1 MNVLAIETRLVDSL
15 LVTGE
20 LDAVEVSLELTGS
33 AQPAP
38 RNGLRLLVHSSA
50 SSSRATNKMRYIIQ
64 WRRKAYRIEDKAK
77 VKVLSTMQMQMRKRN
92 NVHQKAFNDDG
103 SMHKISKKTNI
114 INKQVLGFVITR
126 DKKRNCSPS
135 ATATSWSLVWTVV
148 GRWAARYWKMS
159 AERP

>member
-33 AQPAP
+33 ARPAP

-77 VKVLSTMQMQMRKRN
+77 VKVLSTMQMRKRN
-92 NVHQKAFNDDG
+92 NVHQKVFNDDG
-103 SMHKISKKTNI
+103 RMHKISKKTNI

-126 DKKRNCSPS
+126 GEKRNCSPS

-148 GRWAARYWKMS
+148 WRWAARY
-159 AERP
+159 